1 MSEQM
6 SVLEETDR
14 QRLLELFVHHRFFE
28 KERRRRALLIN
39 CGLEH
44 LLSAIDT
51 EGSPRDFVH
60 LLYAPLLHNLTKQ
73 PSGEPWLVSLLTY
86 LVDFSGP
93 ENLTQE
99 DRAFLT
105 HLLQE
110 CRQMSAMT

>member
-1 MSEQM
+1 M

-14 QRLLELFVHHRFFE
+14 KRLLEIFVRHPFFE

-44 LLSAIDT
+44 LLSGIET

-60 LLYAPLLHNLTKQ
+60 LLYAPLLQNLTTQ

-99 DRAFLT
+99 DRVFLA

-110 CRQMSAMT
+110 CRQKAA